1 MEQAVVSRY
10 KVLLDCLILYLPL
23 FTPLYGCA
31 CLLNTFF
38 FLCAQ
43 SFKLCD
49 RMAIKFS
56 LGIELFPLIVQENE
70 EEQEKIP
77 YQKLVA

>member
-1 MEQAVVSRY
+1 
-10 KVLLDCLILYLPL
+10 
-23 FTPLYGCA
+23 
-31 CLLNTFF
+31 
-38 FLCAQ
+38 
-43 SFKLCD
+43 
-49 RMAIKFS
+49 MAIKFS